1 MVGAAVRTAVG
12 VCSATSDSLRPMDD
26 LLKLCADAGVEV
38 SAAETAL
45 EDEMPQA
52 ARDALDRADDLLAQL
67 RDRWPQM
74 TAPERTVIGNAASV
88 IRRRRD
94 AVGARVPVRRVLS
107 DALAEVDPEQDE
119 DPEGAA

>member
-1 MVGAAVRTAVG
+1 MVAGGRSASAAR
-12 VCSATSDSLRPMDD
+12 DSLRPMDE
-26 LLKLCADAGVEV
+26 LLKLSADAGVEV

-67 RDRWPQM
+67 RERWPEM
-74 TAPERTVIGNAASV
+74 SAAERAVIGNAASA

-94 AVGARVPVRRVLS
+94 AVAARVPVRRVLS
-107 DALAEVDPEQDE
+107 DAAAEVDPEQDE